1 MGAGYFLPPRFAP
14 GFVPFRQRLPIY
26 NSRQPRPQTKSITIE
41 ELSSTTAA
49 TENKDDT
56 SGTSDGTGEQQTDK
70 KVDKDVGRNDKEKD
84 ESDKSDNDSQS
95 KNG

>member
-1 MGAGYFLPPRFAP
+1 MATGYFLPPRFPP

-41 ELSSTTAA
+41 EFSSTVA
-49 TENKDDT
+49 TENKDNA
-56 SGTSDGTGEQQTDK
+56 SSTSDGTAEQQTDA
-70 KVDKDVGRNDKEKD
+70 KVDKDTGSNNKEKD
-84 ESDKSDNDSQS
+84 ESDNSDNDSQT